1 MTDYSIITDTEG
13 LSQACEEL
21 NKSKFI
27 TIDTE
32 FVRVSTYFPILCLV
46 QIAGDD
52 AVFIIDPIGND
63 IDFSSMFAL
72 FKNQDIIKIFHSCG
86 QDIEIIYNMAEFIP
100 SPLFDTQIAAMVCG
114 FGESIS
120 YAKLAK
126 HYTGVSLDKTG
137 RFTDW
142 SIRPLS
148 KKQLDYAASDVTYLR
163 TVYEK
168 MDEYIQEQDRY
179 GWIEEEM
186 ESLYDIR
193 KYRTSPDQAWRRIK
207 SRNGNSHKFSIMVK
221 CIAKWREETAMRN
234 NVSRNLLLK
243 DGALL
248 EVAAVAPSDISELK
262 KLRTIS
268 NRILKNDKLC
278 RQLLVVIAEA
288 KEIKHD
294 EEIAIEAEKPT
305 IDASQSKSLI
315 DLLKV
320 LLKMRSEEN
329 LIAEKLIANN
339 RQLAKIVHAIVSDT
353 ELPSIPS
360 LQGWRSDIFGADA
373 IKLCRGELAITADN
387 GAIKVISNDA

>member
-1 MTDYSIITDTEG
+1 MTDYAIITDTEG
-13 LSQACEEL
+13 LNQACKEL
-21 NKSKFI
+21 NNSKFI
-27 TIDTE
+27 TVDTE

-52 AVFIIDPIGND
+52 GVYIIDPIGND
-63 IDFSSMFAL
+63 IDFTAMFDL
-72 FKNQDIIKIFHSCG
+72 FKNQDVIKIFHSCG
-86 QDIEIIYNMAEFIP
+86 QDVEIIYNMAEFIP

-126 HYTGVSLDKTG
+126 HYAGVSLDKTG

-168 MDEYIQEQDRY
+168 MDRYIQEKDRY
-179 GWIEEEM
+179 SWIEEEM
-186 ESLYDIR
+186 ASLYDVS
-193 KYRTSPDQAWRRIK
+193 KYRTAPDQAWRRIK

-221 CIAKWREETAMRN
+221 HIAKWREETAMAN

-248 EVAAVAPSDISELK
+248 EVAAVAPKELLDLK

-288 KEIKHD
+288 KGIKHD
-294 EEIAIEAEKPT
+294 EEIATEAAKPI
-305 IDASQSKSLI
+305 IDVSQSKSLV
-315 DLLKV
+315 DLLRV
-320 LLKMRSEEN
+320 LLKMRSEET
-329 LIAEKLIANN
+329 LIAEKLIANSK
-339 RQLAKIVHAIVSDT
+339 QLSIIVHAAINEIERPEVAV
-353 ELPSIPS
+353 
-360 LQGWRSDIFGADA
+360 LQGWRFAVFGSDAL
-373 IKLCRGELAITADN
+373 KLCKGELAITADH
-387 GAIKVISNDA
+387 GSIKVISNDA